1 MKNTSLDLVNFF
13 SDALFATLVV
23 NKETNKIES
32 VNDIAC
38 EYYGY
43 IKEDLLHVK
52 LESIFVSKITEEEV
66 YPNFI
71 HQRKD
76 RKRFRAQMMKMS
88 LEDNWVLYLVK
99 NDDEKILKTEI
110 YEKEIDLFF
119 NSNRKNI
126 FNYDIVRSIFSLMPN
141 ILYLKDSNLRYIF
154 FNSNFY
160 KYFGFGQIEIIGKT
174 TEEIFPEDF
183 ARQVETSDKEAI
195 LEKKTIESEQ
205 LLIIDGVEVWLN
217 AFKTPIL
224 DNEGNFIGLLGGAVD
239 ITKDKEHEKELS
251 SINQML
257 NEKLA
262 EREELLMKS
271 LDMLSFALEC
281 RDPYTSGHQ
290 KRVAELSVAIAKKM
304 EFSEEECFGLKLAS
318 LIHDIGKIGIP
329 AELLSKPTKLSAVE
343 FELIKNHS
351 TLGAEIVSKLPNPWN
366 LSLIVEQH
374 HERYDGTGYPKK
386 LIKEEINIFARIL
399 AVADSFEAI
408 VSHRPY
414 RPGRVK
420 DFAIKEIA
428 NGRNTLYDPKV
439 VDVFMELILKDNFEF
454 EQE

>member
-160 KYFGFGQIEIIGKT
+160 KYFGLGQIEIIGKT
-174 TEEIFPEDF
+174 TEEMKNMEVLNGEVQKIS
-183 ARQVETSDKEAI
+183 ARSIKKKIAI
-195 LEKKTIESEQ
+195 T
-205 LLIIDGVEVWLN
+205 
-217 AFKTPIL
+217 T
-224 DNEGNFIGLLGGAVD
+224 
-239 ITKDKEHEKELS
+239 
-251 SINQML
+251 
-257 NEKLA
+257 
-262 EREELLMKS
+262 
-271 LDMLSFALEC
+271 
-281 RDPYTSGHQ
+281 
-290 KRVAELSVAIAKKM
+290 
-304 EFSEEECFGLKLAS
+304 
-318 LIHDIGKIGIP
+318 
-329 AELLSKPTKLSAVE
+329 
-343 FELIKNHS
+343 
-351 TLGAEIVSKLPNPWN
+351 
-366 LSLIVEQH
+366 
-374 HERYDGTGYPKK
+374 RY
-386 LIKEEINIFARIL
+386 
-399 AVADSFEAI
+399 
-408 VSHRPY
+408 
-414 RPGRVK
+414 
-420 DFAIKEIA
+420 
-428 NGRNTLYDPKV
+428 
-439 VDVFMELILKDNFEF
+439 
-454 EQE
+454 